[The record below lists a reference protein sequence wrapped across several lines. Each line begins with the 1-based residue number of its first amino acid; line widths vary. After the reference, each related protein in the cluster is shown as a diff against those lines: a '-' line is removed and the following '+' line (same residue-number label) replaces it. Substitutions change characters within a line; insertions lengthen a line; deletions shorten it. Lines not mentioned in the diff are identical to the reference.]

1 LKILLT
7 DDLLTKFSLVLNL
20 KFAPENGIMILWNC
34 KSSQAVMWFCVQ
46 QTFFC
51 VDWWSRGTP

>member
-1 LKILLT
+1 
-7 DDLLTKFSLVLNL
+7 VLNL

-46 QTFFC
+46 QTFFYALI
-51 VDWWSRGTP
+51 VLYISQVFKLG